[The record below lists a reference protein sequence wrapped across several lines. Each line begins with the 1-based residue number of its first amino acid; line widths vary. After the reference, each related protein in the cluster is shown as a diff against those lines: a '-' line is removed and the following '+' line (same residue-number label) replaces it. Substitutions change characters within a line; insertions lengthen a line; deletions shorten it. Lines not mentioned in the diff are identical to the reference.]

1 MHPPEAHAASMA
13 AINAQVT
20 VESWRGP

>member
-1 MHPPEAHAASMA
+1 MA